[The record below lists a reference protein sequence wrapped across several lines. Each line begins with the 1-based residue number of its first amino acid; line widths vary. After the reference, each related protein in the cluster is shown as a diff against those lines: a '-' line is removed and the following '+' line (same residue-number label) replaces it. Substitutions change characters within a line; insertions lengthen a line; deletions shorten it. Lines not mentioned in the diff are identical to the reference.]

1 LCVFIFTAETF
12 AQAHEKDSL
21 DQYSYET
28 LTEKFQKTRFTKTNL
43 AKLYLAKIFEIAKTE
58 QDPGKLYFSHRNLAK
73 IEDLIGNT
81 EEALQQIDIAIAIA
95 SEKLKD
101 AEKVA
106 DCIFTKAYISYNA
119 GLYEEAFLNYTKA
132 YDYYK
137 NTDFKNKTNY
147 ISINIALIKNILG
160 DQDGA
165 IKLLLNN
172 YNNYQSL
179 SLKDKEEQY
188 GNSSYSSILLALS
201 DAYVRKSIKNPDRKN
216 VLLDSASTFN
226 TAGLEKTIETNNI
239 IGNIIFTA
247 GKGIIL
253 QEKDSLH
260 TALKNLD
267 ASLERNKNYQIP
279 SLLTSIYYH
288 KGICYK
294 KLNQIDQAIIYLKKT
309 DSISE
314 KTITNYTIL
323 QTVYYTL
330 AEIYKDRK
338 DYDNVSKYQNL
349 YIENDRINERLT
361 GTVREDIHEK
371 YDLEILNAAID
382 DLHKKSSVATIIIS
396 ILVGALLL
404 FFIFYRLQKR
414 KNKMAFQKLIAKL
427 GAKKEEKTN
436 VKKVAKPI
444 VIDDEKVVQVLKALN
459 RFEEKEWFRNKNC
472 NLAFVAKK
480 TKTNKTYLSKII
492 HEHKQLK
499 FIDYIRNLRIDYA
512 LERLKEDPVFRSYDI
527 KSIAEETGFKSSDMF
542 SRAFVKNTGIYPS
555 YYIKN
560 INKIK
565 G

>member
-226 TAGLEKTIETNNI
+226 TAGLEKTIETNNRVTHL
-239 IGNIIFTA
+239 G
-247 GKGIIL
+247 
-253 QEKDSLH
+253 
-260 TALKNLD
+260 
-267 ASLERNKNYQIP
+267 RN
-279 SLLTSIYYH
+279 
-288 KGICYK
+288 
-294 KLNQIDQAIIYLKKT
+294 
-309 DSISE
+309 
-314 KTITNYTIL
+314 
-323 QTVYYTL
+323 
-330 AEIYKDRK
+330 
-338 DYDNVSKYQNL
+338 
-349 YIENDRINERLT
+349 
-361 GTVREDIHEK
+361 
-371 YDLEILNAAID
+371 
-382 DLHKKSSVATIIIS
+382 
-396 ILVGALLL
+396 
-404 FFIFYRLQKR
+404 
-414 KNKMAFQKLIAKL
+414 
-427 GAKKEEKTN
+427 
-436 VKKVAKPI
+436 
-444 VIDDEKVVQVLKALN
+444 
-459 RFEEKEWFRNKNC
+459 
-472 NLAFVAKK
+472 
-480 TKTNKTYLSKII
+480 
-492 HEHKQLK
+492 
-499 FIDYIRNLRIDYA
+499 
-512 LERLKEDPVFRSYDI
+512 
-527 KSIAEETGFKSSDMF
+527 
-542 SRAFVKNTGIYPS
+542 
-555 YYIKN
+555 
-560 INKIK
+560 
-565 G
+565 